1 MIIVCPCGEKKFE
14 VNENLIPEK
23 GRTLQCGACDKKWF
37 FNKNDLIQ
45 KEITSEDVEK
55 KKSPKRLKRTVPE
68 NSKAELFNEKNIEP
82 IKNSNENYQLTKYET
97 KSIFSFSKAL
107 SYILVLIIS
116 FIALIIVLD
125 TFKTPL
131 YGIFPKLEYIL
142 FSFYELLIDIKL
154 FINDLLL

>member
-1 MIIVCPCGEKKFE
+1 MIIVCPSCEKKFE

-45 KEITSEDVEK
+45 KEITSEDIEE

-68 NSKAELFNEKNIEP
+68 HSKEELFNEKNIEP
-82 IKNSNENYQLTKYET
+82 IKNSNENYQLTKYDT

-142 FSFYELLIDIKL
+142 FSFYELLTDIKL